1 MRKLLIIFLLVLTA
15 CSSLTPQA
23 WIVSPATTSLLK
35 VIAHPDGP
43 LYVGDQVSFE
53 VIDSTK
59 TLPPNSRV
67 GISLAGKSLGDQNFG
82 SYGLGGRSQATF
94 YWAWDTHGLKPGEY
108 TLTFSLKSGTLQW
121 DEKIRLY
128 PAKSVPAPEP
138 DAHWKTME
146 TVCCTVHYISGTA
159 AERDLDLLSALV
171 ETQLADVEKR
181 MGEKAVKKI
190 SITYFPRTLGHGGF
204 AADGIYISYLDR
216 NYAGGTTAQITHHE
230 MVHWLDSQIGGKL
243 RPSILQEGLAVY
255 MSDGH
260 FKAEPIL
267 PRLAALVDLGWYIP
281 LPRLIDSFYNSQHEI
296 GYAEAAG
303 LVGYLV
309 TTYGWEGFNR
319 FYRSISPVPQ
329 GTESSAMDVALQA
342 QLGISLERLEQN
354 FLIFI
359 HDQVYDDAIRTDLRL
374 TVNFYDTVRRYE
386 AVLDPSAYF
395 LNAWLPDVVHMRQY
409 DIVADFLRHPDSLLN
424 QQIESLL
431 VEGDVNL
438 RTKAYTAA
446 DIKIRMVN
454 ALLDLYGS
462 SVQ

>member
-1 MRKLLIIFLLVLTA
+1 MRKLFILFVLVLTA
-15 CSSLTPQA
+15 CSSLMPQS
-23 WIVSPATTSLLK
+23 WIVAPATVSSLQ
-35 VIAHPDGP
+35 VITHPDGP
-43 LYVGDQVSFE
+43 IYVGDQVSFE
-53 VIDSTK
+53 VIDSTE
-59 TLPPNSRV
+59 TLPANSHV
-67 GISLAGKSLGDQNFG
+67 VISLAGKSLGDQIFG

-108 TLTFSLKSGTLQW
+108 TLTFSLNTKW

-128 PAKSVPAPEP
+128 PANSVPAPEP
-138 DAHWKTME
+138 DAHWKMVE
-146 TVCCTVHYISGTA
+146 TACCTVHYISGTA
-159 AERDLDLLSALV
+159 AERDLGLLKALV
-171 ETQLADVEKR
+171 DTQSADVEKR
-181 MGEKAVKKI
+181 MGEKPVKKM

-216 NYAGGTTAQITHHE
+216 NYAGGTAAQITHHE
-230 MVHWLDSQIGGKL
+230 MVHWLDSQMGGKL

-260 FKAEPIL
+260 FKVEPIL

-281 LPRLIDSFYNSQHEI
+281 LPTLIDSFYKAQHEI

-342 QLGISLERLEQN
+342 QFGISLERLEQN
-354 FLIFI
+354 FLVFI
-359 HDQVYDDAIRTDLRL
+359 HKQVFDDAMRTDLRL

-386 AVLDPSAYF
+386 AALDPSAYF

-431 VEGDVNL
+431 VNGDVNL
-438 RTKAYTAA
+438 RAKEYTVAE
-446 DIKIRMVN
+446 IKIRMVN

-462 SVQ
+462 SVR